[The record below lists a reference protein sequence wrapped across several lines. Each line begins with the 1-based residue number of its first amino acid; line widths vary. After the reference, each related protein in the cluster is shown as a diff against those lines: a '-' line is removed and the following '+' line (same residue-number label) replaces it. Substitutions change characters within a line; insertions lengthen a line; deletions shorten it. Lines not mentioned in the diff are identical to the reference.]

1 VPKLIDYVGRF
12 EFIRQA
18 AFAVVRDEG
27 VDALSRRRV
36 AQELGTSVNTIRR
49 SVAGWADLARLAA
62 DHVVARRRAGRW
74 NRRSD
79 DPVER
84 AAIIVRS
91 LMPEDRT
98 HLDEELVWLKLLA
111 GCALRP
117 SGLAKPGEL
126 RHEFGIGQRGYD
138 DDPPMASPGSATAEH
153 PGPTEH
159 AGQHPAPASAD
170 REAPESRRAAL
181 SSYVTRRDEQ
191 LTESVSAV
199 LDLLEVP
206 EPRPDLAATVVA
218 LVEGLTLAACLG
230 RLTPEEAT
238 RLAVDHVVA
247 LRPPTTS
254 PPTTSPP
261 TASPPTAAG

>member
-1 VPKLIDYVGRF
+1 VEKVRRELGRRRRKGLVPRLIDYVGRF

-49 SVAGWADLARLAA
+49 SVAGWADLTRLAA

-74 NRRSD
+74 NRGSD

-84 AAIIVRS
+84 AAIIVRM

-98 HLDEELVWLKLLA
+98 HLDEELVWLKLVA
-111 GCALRP
+111 GCALQP
-117 SGLAKPGEL
+117 SRLAEPGEI
-126 RHEFGIGQRGYD
+126 RREFGIGQRGYD
-138 DDPPMASPGSATAEH
+138 ETEETETEETETAATETA
-153 PGPTEH
+153 
-159 AGQHPAPASAD
+159 
-170 REAPESRRAAL
+170 ESRREAL
-181 SSYVTRRDEQ
+181 SSYVTQRDEQ
-191 LTESVSAV
+191 LTDSVSAV
-199 LDLLEVP
+199 LELLEVP
-206 EPRPDLAATVVA
+206 EPRTDLTATVVA
-218 LVEGLTLAACLG
+218 LVEGLTLSACLG

-247 LRPPTTS
+247 LRPSTTSAPSTS
-254 PPTTSPP
+254 PPLGGPS
-261 TASPPTAAG
+261 SAAG